1 VSPGGEEDPLER
13 KRLLELV
20 SFARRD
26 QDRRRFTWRH
36 GMFIALAVFSLVA
49 ALRTWT
55 TWRSFHRP
63 VEVHVAAGIT
73 AAEQS
78 KMLAAIRAD
87 SWVLDPVSMDAATFQ
102 NVLLGRGR
110 IERSVSFSRDGRDV
124 RAVAYRSEG
133 DRNRFSRSRS
143 WHFDFDETGRLKESY
158 MIYTIE

>member
-1 VSPGGEEDPLER
+1 MRPGGEEDPLVR

-36 GMFIALAVFSLVA
+36 GMFIALAVLSLFA

-63 VEVHVAAGIT
+63 VEVHAAAGIS

-78 KMLAAIRAD
+78 KMLAVIRAN
-87 SWVLDPVSMDAATFQ
+87 SPMLDPLPLDAATFRSAFF
-102 NVLLGRGR
+102 GWGR
-110 IERSVSFSRDGRDV
+110 IERSVIFVSSGSDTQATV
-124 RAVAYRSEG
+124 YRSG
-133 DRNRFSRSRS
+133 GGSTKRWTHGWQFS
-143 WHFDFDETGRLKESY
+143 FDGSGTLRESSPLPK
-158 MIYTIE
+158 TIF

>member
-1 VSPGGEEDPLER
+1 MSPGGEEDPLER

-63 VEVHVAAGIT
+63 VEVHAAAGIT
-73 AAEQS
+73 EAEQS

-143 WHFDFDETGRLKESY
+143 WHFDFDGSGRLKESY
-158 MIYTIE
+158 MFFQIE